1 MTKETGTAKTLGRN
15 RQGIWLTKLR
25 HIFDKLFEANNVF
38 REQPWQTMLP
48 DYHPSYTYGAKQRI

>member
-38 REQPWQTMLP
+38 SGTTMA
-48 DYHPSYTYGAKQRI
+48 DDVA